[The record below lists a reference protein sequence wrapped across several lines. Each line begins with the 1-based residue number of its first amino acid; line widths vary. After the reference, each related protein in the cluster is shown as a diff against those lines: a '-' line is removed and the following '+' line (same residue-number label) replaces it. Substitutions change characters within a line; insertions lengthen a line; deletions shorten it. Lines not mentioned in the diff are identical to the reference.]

1 MILHAGESIIGY
13 DDYGGNGAGQAT
25 LVLLHAFPLSR
36 GQWRA
41 QGEALAREGIRV
53 IAPDLRGFGESSVQV
68 GPITVDEMAADVRGL
83 LDALDIHQVI
93 LGGLSLGGYV
103 AFAAVRQFPHRI
115 KGLVLADTRASA
127 DSAGQRAAREETS
140 RLANAQGPVAILER
154 DLPRLLTEQTR
165 AKHPWVV
172 ETARN
177 LARVNSDIGVSA
189 AALGMAL
196 RPDSTDRL
204 AHIRIPTL
212 IIVGDEDAIT
222 PRADAFTMF
231 DALPEA
237 HMAVVPQ
244 AGHLSN
250 LEQPDRFTSHLAHF
264 LERWTRAP
272 QRQHQQANA

>member
-13 DDYGGNGAGQAT
+13 DEYGAGETT

-41 QGEALAREGIRV
+41 QGEALARQGIRV

-68 GPITVDEMAADVRGL
+68 GPTIVEEMAADVRGL
-83 LDALDIHQVI
+83 LDALRIERVI

-103 AFAAVRQFPHRI
+103 ALAAMRQYPHRVQ
-115 KGLVLADTRASA
+115 GLILADTRATA
-127 DSAGQRAAREETS
+127 DSSQQRAAREETS
-140 RLANAQGPVAILER
+140 RLANAQGPLAILER
-154 DLPRLLTEQTR
+154 DLPKLLSEQTR

-172 ETARN
+172 EGARD
-177 LARVNSDIGVSA
+177 LARVNSDIGIAS

-204 AHIRIPTL
+204 THIRVPTL
-212 IIVGDEDAIT
+212 VLVGDEDAIT
-222 PRADAFTMF
+222 PRADAFEMF
-231 DALPEA
+231 DALPGA
-237 HMAVVPQ
+237 HIAVIPE

-250 LEQPDRFTSHLAHF
+250 LEQPDRFTSHLGHF

-272 QRQHQQANA
+272 ERQPQPANA